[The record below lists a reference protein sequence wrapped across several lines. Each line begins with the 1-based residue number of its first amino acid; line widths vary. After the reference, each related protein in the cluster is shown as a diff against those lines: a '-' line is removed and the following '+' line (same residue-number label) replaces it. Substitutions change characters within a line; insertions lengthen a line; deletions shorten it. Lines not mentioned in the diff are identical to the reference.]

1 MSDMDKKGYY
11 FCGYYTNSFFE
22 GKPVNYKT
30 DFPKYKLIF
39 YKIKYKLNGG
49 RNSKYNFKKYNI
61 NTEFELSNPTRR
73 LYRFMGWFDASVKKI
88 TKIDSGSTGNIF
100 LEAKWIHESIFVGN
114 ENNIENKEDVF
125 FKDVD
130 SKKEYLIE
138 MYQTELAFFD
148 LFESKNNSLA
158 TADTI
163 LLTLAS
169 IFTSQFFVSENE
181 KPPLIL
187 KLSGVILI
195 TLIMLSLGITLLNVI
210 FKVGKRRKRILKIKY
225 NHHSISGIIR
235 YSQKEF
241 INRIN
246 NISSEDIIND
256 LAKQVY
262 GLVNHNEKS
271 QRKIRIAVII
281 DIIALIYFLIILI
294 ILLFIK

>member
-1 MSDMDKKGYY
+1 
-11 FCGYYTNSFFE
+11 
-22 GKPVNYKT
+22 
-30 DFPKYKLIF
+30 
-39 YKIKYKLNGG
+39 
-49 RNSKYNFKKYNI
+49 
-61 NTEFELSNPTRR
+61 
-73 LYRFMGWFDASVKKI
+73 
-88 TKIDSGSTGNIF
+88 
-100 LEAKWIHESIFVGN
+100 
-114 ENNIENKEDVF
+114 
-125 FKDVD
+125 
-130 SKKEYLIE
+130 
-138 MYQTELAFFD
+138 
-148 LFESKNNSLA
+148 
-158 TADTI
+158 
-163 LLTLAS
+163 
-169 IFTSQFFVSENE
+169 
-181 KPPLIL
+181 
-187 KLSGVILI
+187 
-195 TLIMLSLGITLLNVI
+195 MLSLGITLLNVI